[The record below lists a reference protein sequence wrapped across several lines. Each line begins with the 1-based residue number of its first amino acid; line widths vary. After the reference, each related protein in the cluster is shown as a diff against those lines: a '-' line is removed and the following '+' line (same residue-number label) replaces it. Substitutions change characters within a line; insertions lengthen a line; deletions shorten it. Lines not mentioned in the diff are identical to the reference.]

1 MTTRRLAQ
9 KQPSLKE
16 CVIAHW
22 SSGRAPTIERGS
34 SAPPKPRTPGPY
46 LGPGVVGERPVLGEA
61 GGVTP
66 GGRCGSEDAGM
77 SSETGVGVPG
87 AV

>member
-1 MTTRRLAQ
+1 MA
-9 KQPSLKE
+9 KE

-34 SAPPKPRTPGPY
+34 SAPPKPRIRRDRLRRPH
-46 LGPGVVGERPVLGEA
+46 VGGWWGAA
-61 GGVTP
+61 GGRGASRAGGSRRVTG
-66 GGRCGSEDAGM
+66 GGRRGSENAGM
-77 SSETGVGVPG
+77 SSDTGVGSPS